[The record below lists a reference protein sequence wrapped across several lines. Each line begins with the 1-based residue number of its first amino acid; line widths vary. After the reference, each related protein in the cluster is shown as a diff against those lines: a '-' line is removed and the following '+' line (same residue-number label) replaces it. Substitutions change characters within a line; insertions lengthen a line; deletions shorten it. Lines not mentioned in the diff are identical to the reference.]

1 VASFKFLGVHISED
15 LSWTLNTSTLVKKA
29 HQRLFFLRRW
39 KKANLSP
46 QILVN
51 FYRCT
56 IESIL
61 TNCISVWYGS
71 CSVADRKTLQRVV
84 KTAQCITGSPL
95 PTIEAVQRKRCLRKV
110 RSIEK
115 DSSSPNHRLFA
126 LLPSGRRYRALR
138 SQTSRLRN
146 SFFPAAVTLRHGDSP
161 PGYPITLL
169 LTVTVF
175 PPLPWPDCHTP
186 PSSHCTF
193 ALK

>member
-1 VASFKFLGVHISED
+1 M
-15 LSWTLNTSTLVKKA
+15 
-29 HQRLFFLRRW
+29 

-61 TNCISVWYGS
+61 TNCISVWFGS

-84 KTAQCITGSPL
+84 KTAQRITGSPL
-95 PTIEAVQRKRCLRKV
+95 PTIDAVQHKRCLRKA

-115 DSSSPNHRLFA
+115 DSSHPNHRLFA

-138 SQTSRLRN
+138 SRTSRLRN
-146 SFFPAAVTLRHGDSP
+146 SFFPAAVTLLNSAPR
-161 PGYPITLL
+161 
-169 LTVTVF
+169 
-175 PPLPWPDCHTP
+175 
-186 PSSHCTF
+186 
-193 ALK
+193 